1 MAEAQAK
8 VDENEED
15 SSDVVVEID
24 TENEET
30 EAVVEGKEESSTED
44 VELRDY
50 SENVKKRIHKM
61 TAKLRE
67 SERRELAATEYA
79 QAVVHENNQLKQKTI
94 NLDGAYVNE
103 FDNRVQTQEKIL
115 KQELKKAIDLG
126 DSEKQADIQI
136 ALSNVANDKDKVSR
150 VKRQQAAQQQP
161 QPTQAPFNGQAQPTQ
176 APFQPPFQQP
186 SQQPV
191 VNQTDPVA
199 QKWASEREWFG
210 EDRPMTLLALAEHES
225 LLSEGYDPQ
234 NDSES
239 YYTELNNRIEVA
251 FPHKFQKDKK
261 RKSPRVA
268 SASRVRVN
276 KRGKKEVVLTE
287 SEAKMADKLNV
298 PRAEYGR
305 QLEKIRLRSD

>member
-8 VDENEED
+8 VEENEED

-67 SERRELAATEYA
+67 SERREHAATEYA

-94 NLDGAYVNE
+94 NLDGAFVNE

-136 ALSNVANDKDKVSR
+136 ALSNVANDRDKVSR

-161 QPTQAPFNGQAQPTQ
+161 TQAPFNRPTQ
-176 APFQPPFQQP
+176 PFQQP
-186 SQQPV
+186 FQQPV

>member
-161 QPTQAPFNGQAQPTQ
+161 QPTQAPFNRPTQ
-176 APFQPPFQQP
+176 PF
-186 SQQPV
+186 QQPV

-251 FPHKFQKDKK
+251 FPHKFQKDKR

>member
-94 NLDGAYVNE
+94 NLDGAFVNE

-150 VKRQQAAQQQP
+150 VKRQQAVQQ
-161 QPTQAPFNGQAQPTQ
+161 QPTQAPFNRPTQ
-176 APFQPPFQQP
+176 PFQQP
-186 SQQPV
+186 FQQPV

>member
-8 VDENEED
+8 VEENEED

-94 NLDGAYVNE
+94 NLDGAFVNE

-161 QPTQAPFNGQAQPTQ
+161 TQAPFNRPTQ
-176 APFQPPFQQP
+176 PFQQP
-186 SQQPV
+186 FQQPV

>member
-8 VDENEED
+8 VEENEED

-94 NLDGAYVNE
+94 NLDGAFVNE

-150 VKRQQAAQQQP
+150 VKRQQAVQQ
-161 QPTQAPFNGQAQPTQ
+161 QPTQAPFNRPTQ
-176 APFQPPFQQP
+176 PFQQP
-186 SQQPV
+186 FQQPV

>member
-8 VDENEED
+8 VEENEED

-50 SENVKKRIHKM
+50 SENVQKRIHKM

-67 SERRELAATEYA
+67 SERRESAATEYA
-79 QAVVHENNQLKQKTI
+79 QAVVHENYQLKQKTI
-94 NLDGAYVNE
+94 NLDGAFVNE

-161 QPTQAPFNGQAQPTQ
+161 TQAPFNRPTQ
-176 APFQPPFQQP
+176 PFQQP
-186 SQQPV
+186 FQQPV

>member
-67 SERRELAATEYA
+67 SERRESAATEYA
-79 QAVVHENNQLKQKTI
+79 QAVVHENYQLKQKTI
-94 NLDGAYVNE
+94 NLDGAFVNE

-161 QPTQAPFNGQAQPTQ
+161 TQAPFNRPTQ
-176 APFQPPFQQP
+176 PFQQP
-186 SQQPV
+186 FQQPV

>member
-161 QPTQAPFNGQAQPTQ
+161 TQAPFNRPTQ
-176 APFQPPFQQP
+176 PFQQP
-186 SQQPV
+186 FQQPV

>member
-1 MAEAQAK
+1 
-8 VDENEED
+8 
-15 SSDVVVEID
+15 
-24 TENEET
+24 
-30 EAVVEGKEESSTED
+30 
-44 VELRDY
+44 
-50 SENVKKRIHKM
+50 
-61 TAKLRE
+61 
-67 SERRELAATEYA
+67 
-79 QAVVHENNQLKQKTI
+79 
-94 NLDGAYVNE
+94 
-103 FDNRVQTQEKIL
+103 
-115 KQELKKAIDLG
+115 
-126 DSEKQADIQI
+126 
-136 ALSNVANDKDKVSR
+136 
-150 VKRQQAAQQQP
+150 
-161 QPTQAPFNGQAQPTQ
+161 
-176 APFQPPFQQP
+176 
-186 SQQPV
+186 
-191 VNQTDPVA
+191 
-199 QKWASEREWFG
+199 
-210 EDRPMTLLALAEHES
+210 MTLLALAEHES

>member
-94 NLDGAYVNE
+94 NLDGAFVNE

-161 QPTQAPFNGQAQPTQ
+161 TQAPFNRPTQ
-176 APFQPPFQQP
+176 PFQQP
-186 SQQPV
+186 FQQPV

>member
-8 VDENEED
+8 VEENEED

-94 NLDGAYVNE
+94 NLDGAFVNE

-161 QPTQAPFNGQAQPTQ
+161 TQAPFNRPTQ
-176 APFQPPFQQP
+176 PFQQP
-186 SQQPV
+186 LQQPV

>member
-67 SERRELAATEYA
+67 SERRESAATEYA

-94 NLDGAYVNE
+94 NLDGAFVNE

-161 QPTQAPFNGQAQPTQ
+161 TQAPFNRPTQ
-176 APFQPPFQQP
+176 PFQQP
-186 SQQPV
+186 FQQPV